1 MILVKK
7 TERETIAG
15 KGQKIWLQ
23 VLLCQYHPPPIV
35 ARLAVPYDKD
45 TVTGADS
52 GPQRASNLLCHLC
65 ALDEAQEGVFT

>member
-1 MILVKK
+1 MAPGAPVS
-7 TERETIAG
+7 TR
-15 KGQKIWLQ
+15 
-23 VLLCQYHPPPIV
+23 PPPIV